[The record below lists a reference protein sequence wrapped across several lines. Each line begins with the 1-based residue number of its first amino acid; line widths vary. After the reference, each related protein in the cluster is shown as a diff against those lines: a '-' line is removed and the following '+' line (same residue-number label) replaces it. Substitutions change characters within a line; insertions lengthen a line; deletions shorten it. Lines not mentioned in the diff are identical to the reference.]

1 MERFRYSSCDSSFL
15 SDTLTLGLHRFDEV
29 GCRRSFER
37 QSVANFSNDAFLQ
50 GLNEVY
56 AGVAA
61 RHFWS
66 LQVELGQFP
75 GPAERLAVW
84 HNFGNHSPFICGTRR
99 YRLWIQQ
106 ECLRSS
112 CSGAITPGGEDSVTR
127 HNAAREMRHIVEGR
141 TLGRHNHIRKSRT
154 S

>member
-1 MERFRYSSCDSSFL
+1 MERSRYSSCDSSFL

-37 QSVANFSNDAFLQ
+37 QSVANLSNDAFLQ

-66 LQVELGQFP
+66 LKVELGQFTC
-75 GPAERLAVW
+75 PAERLAVR

-99 YRLWIQQ
+99 ERLWVEQ
-106 ECLRSS
+106 ERLRSS
-112 CSGAITPGGEDSVTR
+112 RSGAITPRGKDSVTR
-127 HNAAREMRHIVEGR
+127 HNAAGQVRHVMERR
-141 TLGRHNHIRKSRT
+141 TLRRHNHV
-154 S
+154 